1 MVRHTVRD
9 SCGVPNM
16 ALPQSRRTHVRT
28 GFTVDL
34 PWPPQIVSAV
44 VRFNAAIA
52 SVLQSGAVADRT
64 CSLDASESPALLYCH
79 EMNNQ
84 EVRGA

>member
-1 MVRHTVRD
+1 MVRHTVWD
-9 SCGVPNM
+9 CCGVTTM
-16 ALPQSRRTHVRT
+16 ALAQSGRAYVPT
-28 GFTVDL
+28 GFMVDL

-44 VRFNAAIA
+44 VRFNITIAII
-52 SVLQSGAVADRT
+52 LQSGAVADRT